1 MNTARDEKDE
11 FMLIAYSSKRNL
23 VSNSLNIILIIQ
35 TIAAVY
41 FEIHV
46 YKYKMYTK
54 INNTNISVN
63 YLDHVVA
70 VVFFFC

>member
-1 MNTARDEKDE
+1 MNTARDEEDE

-41 FEIHV
+41 CEISV
-46 YKYKMYTK
+46 YTYKIYTK
-54 INNTNISVN
+54 IN
-63 YLDHVVA
+63 
-70 VVFFFC
+70 